1 MAHCGPMGLRSKEL
15 CWSEPTFGR
24 PLQIQWRQACS
35 RPGSES
41 QWAKKDQK
49 EKKARWTGG
58 LGGGAEGI
66 EFRCS
71 RTPVPTQRPSDHTQL
86 PAISTILQAVGLF
99 SPVPEPNGPQPQPK
113 TQAKPVRRE
122 PCPESRKHIMQ
133 HVSAYGYPTPPTS
146 PAFGQPCAIQT
157 RHIPVQ
163 QPCQPR
169 YPVAPEE
176 RLGSFLTSTLRLT
189 SILGTGAYGV
199 VYAAV
204 DIKDNVQYAVKC
216 LSKYNQDGTPLERR
230 QIAFQNREIRLHY
243 QASAHP
249 NVVSMLRIIDNHD
262 CIFVIMEYCPEGDLF
277 YNITE
282 CGKYVGK
289 DELAK
294 RVFLQI
300 LDAVEYCHSL
310 GIYHRDLKPENILV
324 SDRGDTVKLADFGLA
339 ISTER
344 SEDYGCG
351 STFYMSPECLDQSS
365 RRPFYYCAPNDVWSL
380 GVILVNLTCGRNP
393 WKQASFEDSTYR
405 AYTRTPGFL
414 KTILPVSDELND
426 ILGRVFNPN
435 PQQRITLSELKAR
448 IIACSRFTE
457 QPAAGLPTPPQSPE
471 PTVYVNCEE
480 SAVDDDLDSY
490 PGPLSPAASDSMSD
504 DRSTCSSDE
513 GSLASCLSMD
523 DFEED
528 DYLDEIPEA
537 RTPPPQ
543 PSAAEPAIYEP
554 EGSRLLPYSPE
565 FVPSYATATPEP
577 VQPVPVALPSACTP
591 KFLQH
596 YVWDM
601 FKYAPPAVPQLHHP
615 VPFHA
620 QVPLF
625 AHMQGCY

>member
-1 MAHCGPMGLRSKEL
+1 
-15 CWSEPTFGR
+15 
-24 PLQIQWRQACS
+24 
-35 RPGSES
+35 
-41 QWAKKDQK
+41 
-49 EKKARWTGG
+49 
-58 LGGGAEGI
+58 
-66 EFRCS
+66 
-71 RTPVPTQRPSDHTQL
+71 
-86 PAISTILQAVGLF
+86 
-99 SPVPEPNGPQPQPK
+99 
-113 TQAKPVRRE
+113 
-122 PCPESRKHIMQ
+122 MQ

-157 RHIPVQ
+157 HHIPVQ

-216 LSKYNQDGTPLERR
+216 LSKFNQDGTPLERR

-262 CIFVIMEYCPEGDLF
+262 CIYVIMEYCPEGDLF

-351 STFYMSPECLDQSS
+351 STFYMSPGRSKILELSSSRPRRTPFLIHLVHFQFPPPSSSNPLTFLFSFFFLECLDQSS

-380 GVILVNLTCGRNP
+380 GVILLNLTCGRNP

-426 ILGRVFNPN
+426 ILGRIFNPN

-457 QPAAGLPTPPQSPE
+457 QPAADLPTPPQSPE

-480 SAVDDDLDSY
+480 SAIDDEFDSY

-504 DRSTCSSDE
+504 DGSTCSSDE
-513 GSLASCLSMD
+513 GSLASSCSSIE

-565 FVPSYATATPEP
+565 FVPSYATAVPEP
-577 VQPVPVALPSACTP
+577 VQPVPVAIPSACTP
-591 KFLQH
+591 KFLQQ